1 MSLKGTPVT
10 LFGGGRTR
18 LLGCPKCKSFAIW
31 WSEIYEQP
39 FLFQQSE
46 SKGLDPNGMAGKTG
60 DIVAVAGFCRSC
72 GHRWKPRGV
81 RMITDLPGYPQEQR
95 P

>member
-1 MSLKGTPVT
+1 MSLKGVPVR
-10 LFGGGRTR
+10 LLSGGRTN
-18 LLGCPKCKSFAIW
+18 LLPCPKCGSFAIW

-46 SKGLDPNGMAGKTG
+46 SKGLDADGIEGETG
-60 DIVAVAGFCRSC
+60 DIVAVCGFCRGC

-81 RMITDLPGYPQEQR
+81 KQITDLPGYPKEQES
-95 P
+95 

>member
-1 MSLKGTPVT
+1 VKIRGVSVQLT
-10 LFGGGRTR
+10 GGGRTR
-18 LLGCPKCKSFAIW
+18 LLPCPKCRSFAIW

-46 SKGLDPNGMAGKTG
+46 HKGLDPNGSEGKAG
-60 DIVAVAGFCRSC
+60 DIIAVRGSCRGC
-72 GHRWKPRGV
+72 GHRWQPRGV
-81 RMITDLPGYPQEQR
+81 RMITDLPGYPSET